1 MNGLLKIVVL
11 NFRLEFPKNDLT
23 INLSSGIFN
32 ISLEQNLISAPQLLD
47 VDVGDI
53 KADVALNTS

>member
-11 NFRLEFPKNDLT
+11 NFRLEFPKNDLA

-32 ISLEQNLISAPQLLD
+32 ISLELNLISAPQLLG